1 LLQRSK
7 RRLGTAQV
15 SRLQRLLERIEVLLD
30 GAGPLRISAVVVM
43 MVVLR
48 SRLLQLLLERGKVL
62 LCPAKIAILQI
73 LLERGEGLLDGIP
86 IARIGARAGWH
97 CLWRG
102 KGRGERSEVLLRLR
116 QIPRLQVLAQLREV
130 VLDLLQRAG
139 LVVLGLTLGLT
150 ALCLEKLKQV
160 IARNP

>member
-1 LLQRSK
+1 
-7 RRLGTAQV
+7 
-15 SRLQRLLERIEVLLD
+15 LLD
-30 GAGPLRISAVVVM
+30 GAGLLGVRAVVAR
-43 MVVLR
+43 MVAVR
-48 SRLLQLLLERGKVL
+48 SRLLQPLLKSGEVL
-62 LCPAKIAILQI
+62 LRGAEIAILQI